1 MSRKI
6 TLSWLQERGL
16 DGKAWVEKVSAG
28 RKGFP
33 APRLDLRHS
42 SRPDPAD
49 TYTYVV
55 SLLHLEASGLL
66 P

>member
-1 MSRKI
+1 M
-6 TLSWLQERGL
+6 

>member
-6 TLSWLQERGL
+6 ILSWLQERGL

-28 RKGFP
+28 REGFP
-33 APRLDLRHS
+33 APHLDLRHS
-42 SRPDPAD
+42 SWPVPAD
-49 TYTYVV
+49 TYTCVV
-55 SLLHLEASGLL
+55 SRLHLEASGL

>member
-1 MSRKI
+1 MLRKRVVR
-6 TLSWLQERGL
+6 WLQERGL
-16 DGKAWVEKVSAG
+16 DGKTWAEKGSAA

-33 APRLDLRHS
+33 APHPDLRHS

-55 SLLHLEASGLL
+55 PLLHLEASGLL